1 MYVHCYAIVL
11 YFCDMLILLDIDGV
25 MVPAN
30 AWKRP
35 EFMKDGFA
43 SFSAKAVHSLQN
55 ILNATD
61 AKIVLTTSHKS
72 NYNLSEWIDIFNL
85 RGISIS
91 TIDRLPENVAAISR
105 KEEVLNWILTT
116 GVNDGYVI
124 IDDDSSL
131 NDLPAHLKERLIL
144 TSGAIGLTSNLA
156 EKAIALLNE
165 EQLHA

>member
-1 MYVHCYAIVL
+1 
-11 YFCDMLILLDIDGV
+11 MLILLDIDGV

-35 EFMKDGFA
+35 EIMKDGFA
-43 SFSAKAVHSLQN
+43 SFSAKAVQSLLN
-55 ILNATD
+55 ILTATD

-72 NYNLSEWIDIFNL
+72 NYSLSEWIDIFNL
-85 RGISIS
+85 RGVNIS
-91 TIDRLPENVAAISR
+91 TIDRLPENVASISR
-105 KEEVLNWILTT
+105 KEEVLNWIGTS

-144 TSGAIGLTSNLA
+144 TSGAIGLTPQLA
-156 EKAIALLNE
+156 EKAITLLVE

>member
-1 MYVHCYAIVL
+1 L
-11 YFCDMLILLDIDGV
+11 
-25 MVPAN
+25 
-30 AWKRP
+30 
-35 EFMKDGFA
+35 
-43 SFSAKAVHSLQN
+43 
-55 ILNATD
+55 
-61 AKIVLTTSHKS
+61 
-72 NYNLSEWIDIFNL
+72 IDIFNS
-85 RGISIS
+85 RGIKIS

-105 KEEVLNWILTT
+105 KEEVLNWIHTT

-165 EQLHA
+165 EQLHV